1 MSKLKKIA
9 ASRCV
14 RFAPDRQPGDQW
26 QRAAVAE
33 PLAAG
38 EEPDAV
44 GVDRE
49 AEIIRGMICAQEGP
63 FKSEGRGEFNR
74 DGLTEIIR
82 LIAAAPNGLKCRFTH
97 PDLSNDGL
105 GKFLGR
111 VRNPR
116 LDFLERRESWG
127 QLKTDRIACVRADL
141 HLDPSSHDTPNGD
154 IGKYVLDLV
163 ESDSDAVSS
172 SLVIE
177 PQEEYRINPDG
188 TEQRDAEGNYLPP
201 LWHPIALHAVDIVDT
216 GDAVDGLLSASRLDF
231 DGLPDGVVRQAAR
244 LMQKQFAGKP
254 RAFVRQRC
262 LAWLDRY
269 LDRTYGL
276 EPETDGA
283 TPEAADTAGEPAA
296 PIAAES
302 GAEEKP
308 ETPPDPAGGEAREDD
323 EAAAD
328 GGGPDAGPETIQPEQ
343 TEASAAYDPHRDA
356 ARRLRQ
362 YRQSILNGILTS
374 DEIIANEKKS

>member
-1 MSKLKKIA
+1 MPKQKSEIRPVPA
-9 ASRCV
+9 
-14 RFAPDRQPGDQW
+14 QPGDQW

-33 PLAAG
+33 PLASG
-38 EEPDAV
+38 ESSDAV

-49 AEIIRGMICAQEGP
+49 AEMIRGMICAQEGP

-97 PDLSNDGL
+97 PDMSNDGL

-116 LDFLERRESWG
+116 LDFIERRESRG
-127 QLKTDRIACVRADL
+127 QLKADRIACVRADL
-141 HLDPSSHDTPNGD
+141 HLDPSSHDTPHGD
-154 IGKYVLDLV
+154 LGKYVLDLAA
-163 ESDSDAVSS
+163 SDSDAMSS

-177 PQEEYRINPDG
+177 PEEEYRVNPDG
-188 TEQRDAEGNYLPP
+188 TAQRDAEGNYLPP

-216 GDAVDGLLSASRLDF
+216 GDAVDGLLSAKLDF

-244 LMQKQFAGKP
+244 LMQRQFAGKP
-254 RAFVRQRC
+254 RAFVRDRC

-276 EPETDGA
+276 EEAVESETTKPPETTETEEETA
-283 TPEAADTAGEPAA
+283 ENTAGHADV
-296 PIAAES
+296 ES
-302 GAEEKP
+302 P
-308 ETPPDPAGGEAREDD
+308 ENTYSSAV
-323 EAAAD
+323 AAD
-328 GGGPDAGPETIQPEQ
+328 GEPGAAPETVPAED
-343 TEASAAYDPHRDA
+343 TAEATAYDPRRDA
-356 ARRLRQ
+356 QRRLRQ
-362 YRQSILNGILTS
+362 YRQFTRSSN
-374 DEIIANEKKS
+374 